1 MSTALKTLEKI
12 KESLDGLNTM
22 IRGFMEKAK
31 EEAVVGATEATEA
44 TQEAVEAV
52 VERVHDTPAVAEER
66 RKGRRKGGI
75 NRSDLIR
82 EYFRK
87 NGMEVK
93 NKDIIE
99 SLEKTHKVKFE
110 PSLVSTIRKKMHEGK
125 KPAKATKI
133 KERTYVKA
141 KSKVKSSEELK
152 GLPMPALCAA
162 ILKKSG
168 REGLKLKEVT
178 EQVISAGYE
187 YKGNKGNLGIAQN
200 VYQALHTL
208 SQKKSHPGY
217 NGKVA
222 VILHDESSKRWKLN
236 PKAIKARKVA

>member
-1 MSTALKTLEKI
+1 M
-12 KESLDGLNTM
+12 G
-22 IRGFMEKAK
+22 
-31 EEAVVGATEATEA
+31 TET
-44 TQEAVEAV
+44 TQEAEVGEEAPAV
-52 VERVHDTPAVAEER
+52 VVVAEER
-66 RKGRRKGGI
+66 RGGEQERRKGRGKVGI

-87 NGMEVK
+87 HGMEVK
-93 NKDIIE
+93 NKDVIE
-99 SLEKTHKVKFE
+99 NLEKANKIKFE

-125 KPAKATKI
+125 KPAKATKVTKV
-133 KERTYVKA
+133 KEKAPVKA
-141 KSKVKSSEELK
+141 KAGELK

-222 VILHDESSKRWKLN
+222 VILHDECSKRWKLN
-236 PKAIKARKVA
+236 PKAVKARKIA

>member
-12 KESLDGLNTM
+12 KDSLDGLNRM
-22 IRGFMEKAK
+22 IQGFVEKAAK
-31 EEAVVGATEATEA
+31 EEVVVEATE
-44 TQEAVEAV
+44 
-52 VERVHDTPAVAEER
+52 VAENVEKAPEQAEVVTEVR
-66 RKGRRKGGI
+66 RRGPKGGI

-82 EYFRK
+82 DYYRQH
-87 NGMEVK
+87 GMEVK
-93 NKDIIE
+93 NKDLIE
-99 SLEKTHKVKFE
+99 SLEKAHKVKFE
-110 PSLVSTIRKKMHEGK
+110 PSLVSTIKKKILEGK
-125 KPAKATKI
+125 KPAKAH
-133 KERTYVKA
+133 KA
-141 KSKVKSSEELK
+141 KEKVAKAKGKAKAKGGELK

-168 REGLKLKEVT
+168 REGLKLKEMT
-178 EQVISAGYE
+178 ERVIESGYE

-236 PKAIKARKVA
+236 PKAVKARKIA

>member
-31 EEAVVGATEATEA
+31 EEAVVGTAEVAEAPEK
-44 TQEAVEAV
+44 AVEAV
-52 VERVHDTPAVAEER
+52 VEKTPATPAVTGER
-66 RKGRRKGGI
+66 RRGRGKAGV

-87 NGMEVK
+87 HGMEVK

-99 SLEKTHKVKFE
+99 NLEKAHKIKFE

-125 KPAKATKI
+125 KPAKANRV
-133 KERTYVKA
+133 KERTSVKA
-141 KSKVKSSEELK
+141 KKVKSSEDMK

-178 EQVISAGYE
+178 EQVIGAGYE

-236 PKAIKARKVA
+236 PKAVKARKIA

>member
-12 KESLDGLNTM
+12 KESLDGLNSM
-22 IRGFMEKAK
+22 IRGFMEKAG
-31 EEAVVGATEATEA
+31 EEAVVG
-44 TQEAVEAV
+44 VEAAKP
-52 VERVHDTPAVAEER
+52 EVAETDGEVKVEVKASEELR
-66 RKGRRKGGI
+66 PGRRKGGI

-82 EYFRK
+82 EHFRK
-87 NGMEVK
+87 HGMEIK
-93 NKDIIE
+93 NKDLIE
-99 SLEKTHKVKFE
+99 SLEKTHKVKIE

-125 KPAKATKI
+125 KPAKAA
-133 KERTYVKA
+133 KA
-141 KSKVKSSEELK
+141 KTTKDRAKVQVGEMK
-152 GLPMPALCAA
+152 GLPMPALCAV

-168 REGLKLKEVT
+168 KEGLKLKEVT
-178 EQVISAGYE
+178 ERVIEAGYE

-236 PKAIKARKVA
+236 PKAVRARKIA

>member
-12 KESLDGLNTM
+12 KESLDGLNSM
-22 IRGFMEKAK
+22 IRGFMEKAG
-31 EEAVVGATEATEA
+31 EEAETVTETEVESTKPEVTEADGE
-44 TQEAVEAV
+44 V
-52 VERVHDTPAVAEER
+52 VVKSER
-66 RKGRRKGGI
+66 RPGRRKGEV

-87 NGMEVK
+87 HGMEIK
-93 NKDIIE
+93 NKDLIE
-99 SLEKTHKVKFE
+99 SLEKAHKVKIE
-110 PSLVSTIRKKMHEGK
+110 PSLVSTIRKKMQEGK
-125 KPAKATKI
+125 KPARAAK
-133 KERTYVKA
+133 VKA
-141 KSKVKSSEELK
+141 KAKARSAKVVHAGEMK

-168 REGLKLKEVT
+168 KDGLKLKEVT
-178 EQVISAGYE
+178 ERVIEAGYD

-236 PKAIKARKVA
+236 PKAVRARKIA

>member
-12 KESLDGLNTM
+12 KESLDGLNRM
-22 IRGFMEKAK
+22 IQGFVEKAAK
-31 EEAVVGATEATEA
+31 EEAVVETTEVAETTEKA
-44 TQEAVEAV
+44 PEAVKEAPALSV
-52 VERVHDTPAVAEER
+52 VVEER
-66 RKGRRKGGI
+66 RRGRGKSGI

-87 NGMEVK
+87 HGMEVK
-93 NKDIIE
+93 NKDLIE
-99 SLEKTHKVKFE
+99 SLEKAHKIKFE

-125 KPAKATKI
+125 KPSKTHKVKEKAP
-133 KERTYVKA
+133 VKA
-141 KSKVKSSEELK
+141 KVKAGELK

-236 PKAIKARKVA
+236 PKAVKARKIA